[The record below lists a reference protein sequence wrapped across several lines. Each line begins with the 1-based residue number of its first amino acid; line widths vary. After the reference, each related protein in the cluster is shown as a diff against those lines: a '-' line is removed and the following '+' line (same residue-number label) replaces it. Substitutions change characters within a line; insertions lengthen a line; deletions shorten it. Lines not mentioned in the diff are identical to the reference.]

1 MDRRVTLN
9 HCQCTSPCPSQNCCS
24 NYDVHQTLLHSN
36 HWEPFSSDEDMKN
49 VLERTVPLTCPSFT
63 SECEESPRAVNCDA
77 ASLAAARCLA
87 ATWHFETNQNKAW
100 KGLRVCASVLC
111 TCVCVFV
118 LLRGLYQ
125 QHNVNASR
133 NAEAH
138 NDFTAH
144 RWAVQLCTLLLIAK
158 RLIIEVN
165 KRENTVTL

>member
-1 MDRRVTLN
+1 MHIAVPFTELL
-9 HCQCTSPCPSQNCCS
+9 QQLWCPSNFVALEPLGAIFIRRRHEKCPRENRSLNLPIIHVRMWRITSCRKLWRRFTGS
-24 NYDVHQTLLHSN
+24 RSLPGSYMTL
-36 HWEPFSSDEDMKN
+36 WDE
-49 VLERTVPLTCPSFT
+49 
-63 SECEESPRAVNCDA
+63 SEQ
-77 ASLAAARCLA
+77 SL
-87 ATWHFETNQNKAW
+87 K
-100 KGLRVCASVLC
+100 RVVCVCISVLC